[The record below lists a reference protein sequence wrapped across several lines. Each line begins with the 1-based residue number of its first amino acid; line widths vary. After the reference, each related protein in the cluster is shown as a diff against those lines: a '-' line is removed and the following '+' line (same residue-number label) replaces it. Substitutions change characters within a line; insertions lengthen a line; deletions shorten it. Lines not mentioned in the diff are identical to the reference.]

1 MPVATE
7 REAWITGIGLVTAL
21 GEGLDAHWAALN
33 GGKDDWLKLDTA
45 TYAPYQVHPA
55 VAFDVV
61 KQIPDRGDR
70 RQMEAWQRLGTY
82 AAGLALDDAGVKGN
96 DELLKRMHM
105 IVAAGGGERDYAVDG
120 QILSGLEATNTPG
133 PFLNERLMNDL
144 RPTLFLAQ
152 LSNLL
157 AGNISI
163 VHGVVG
169 SSRTFMGEEMAGV
182 DAVRVA
188 LARCHAGQGDLF
200 LVGGAYSAERPDV
213 IMHFEL
219 GHMNWRKPWEPVWER
234 SAEGGGTILG
244 SIGAFLVIEARE
256 HAEKRG
262 AKPIAKLTTVTSDR
276 TARKPGQAE
285 HSLAV
290 QWNLISP
297 GLVPGATVVV
307 SGATGVAEPV
317 AIERDLLD
325 QRRVPT
331 RATGSVIGHGVE
343 AAFPA
348 NVALA
353 AMMVSHG
360 QAVPPIGGSPTE
372 AGMTRKVKQAVVTSV
387 GHWRGEGMGLVEAV

>member
-1 MPVATE
+1 MATAPE
-7 REAWITGIGLVTAL
+7 REAWITGIGLVSAL
-21 GEGLDAHWAALN
+21 GEGLDAHWEALN
-33 GGKDDWLKLDTA
+33 GDRDAWLKLDTA
-45 TYAPYQVHPA
+45 TFAPYQVHPA
-55 VAFDVV
+55 VALDLA

-70 RQMEAWQRLGTY
+70 RQMEGWQRLGTY

-96 DELLKRMHM
+96 DDLLKSMHM

-120 QILSGLEATNTPG
+120 QVLSGLAAANEPG
-133 PFLNERLMNDL
+133 KFLNERLMNDL

-188 LARCHAGQGDLF
+188 LGRCHAGQGDIF
-200 LVGGAYSAERPDV
+200 IVGGAYSAERADT
-213 IMHFEL
+213 ILHFEL
-219 GHMNWRKPWEPVWER
+219 GHMNWTKPWAPVWER
-234 SAEGGGTILG
+234 PKEGGGTILG
-244 SIGAFLVIEARE
+244 SVGAFLVIEARE

-262 AKPIAKLTTVTSDR
+262 ARPIARLSKVSSDR
-276 TARKPGQAE
+276 TRRRDGDAE
-285 HSLAV
+285 HTMAV
-290 QWNLISP
+290 QWNEISP

-307 SGATGVAEPV
+307 SGATGVSEAV
-317 AIERDLLD
+317 AIERDILD

-331 RATGSVIGHGVE
+331 RATGSVIGHSVE
-343 AAFPA
+343 ATFPA

-353 AMMVSHG
+353 AMMVQRG
-360 QAVPPIGGSPTE
+360 QAIPPVGGSRDE
-372 AGMTRKVKQAVVTSV
+372 AKMTRKVKQAVVTSV
-387 GHWRGEGMGLVEAV
+387 GHWRGEGMALVEAI

>member
-1 MPVATE
+1 MSVAPE

-33 GGKDDWLKLDTA
+33 GSKDEWLKLDTA

-55 VAFDVV
+55 AAFDVV

-82 AAGLALDDAGVKGN
+82 AAGLALDDAGVKGQ
-96 DELLKRMHM
+96 DDLLKRMHM

-120 QILSGLEATNTPG
+120 QILSGLETTNTPG

-200 LVGGAYSAERPDV
+200 LVGGAYSAERPDG

-219 GHMNWRKPWEPVWER
+219 GHMNWAKPWAPVWDR
-234 SAEGGGTILG
+234 PAEGGGTILG
-244 SIGAFLVIEARE
+244 SIGAFLVMEARE

-262 AKPIAKLTTVTSDR
+262 AKPIARLASVTSDR

-297 GLVPGATVVV
+297 GLIPGATVVV
-307 SGATGVAEPV
+307 SGATGIAEPV

-348 NVALA
+348 NIALA
-353 AMMVSHG
+353 AMMVSKG
-360 QAVPPIGGSPTE
+360 QAVPPAGGSFAE